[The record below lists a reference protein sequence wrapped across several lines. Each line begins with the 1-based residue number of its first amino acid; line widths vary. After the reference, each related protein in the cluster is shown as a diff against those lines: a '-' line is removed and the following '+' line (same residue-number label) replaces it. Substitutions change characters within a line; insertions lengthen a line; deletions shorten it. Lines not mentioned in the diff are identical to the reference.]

1 MSYNFY
7 GDSQIQ
13 DKKNTYDFYSYFRIQ
28 SKEDVDQLTSGSGK
42 YRELTDVLSRIMLLN
57 TAYGIKEKFPDRR
70 DRPNKIDPN
79 AYAKVGEG
87 DYPSGLKALIH
98 SNGNYND
105 QLRCKLSELSLL
117 GLNLPIEI
125 SALPEGSWV
134 IEFPI
139 TLKKPFISKDD
150 MLLYIIENPVRKD
163 KVFGVPFTSSM
174 AWKGNLRW
182 TMMKSHLEPAVYDPS
197 KFAEIRYQHTLLFGT
212 EKGLEEIPKG
222 WTKYL
227 DDLCPDAKDDYRNK
241 LKKRFGK
248 DEASSLT
255 GMLYFYPTFWDRIDL
270 EVINPH
276 DRKTK
281 TGKNPIYYEVV
292 PEGAKGFFRLVYL
305 PFYYL
310 GEPLPELKNKVL
322 KDLKDVIK
330 GLEEMMLKYGFSA
343 KKSSGYGV
351 IENNWDKTESRLII
365 KEISD
370 AHKFG
375 NFDELKQVVDK
386 IERGTNE

>member
-1 MSYNFY
+1 MSH
-7 GDSQIQ
+7 
-13 DKKNTYDFYSYFRIQ
+13 DFYVDFRIQ
-28 SKEDVDQLTSGSGK
+28 SKEDIGQLTSGSRK
-42 YRELTDVLSRIMLLN
+42 YGELTDVLSRIMALLS
-57 TAYGIKEKFPDRR
+57 AFEKEEFR
-70 DRPNKIDPN
+70 N
-79 AYAKVGEG
+79 YAKAG
-87 DYPSGLKALIH
+87 DRNKPSGLKSLIH

-105 QLRCKLSELSLL
+105 QLRYKLSEVKLL
-117 GLNLPIEI
+117 GIDSSIDISELPH
-125 SALPEGSWV
+125 GSWI

-139 TLKKPFISKDD
+139 ILKKPFISKDD
-150 MLLYIIENPVRKD
+150 VPLYIIENPVRKD

-174 AWKGNLRW
+174 AWKGSLRW
-182 TMMKSHLEPAVYDPS
+182 TMMKSHLEPVVNDPS

-212 EKGLEEIPKG
+212 EKGMEEMAKG

-227 DDLCPDAKDDYRNK
+227 DDLCPNAKEAYRSK

-248 DEASSLT
+248 DEAPSLT

-351 IENNWDKTESRLII
+351 IENNWDKTESRLVM
-365 KEISD
+365 KEISA

-386 IERGTNE
+386 IERGLVQNK

>member
-1 MSYNFY
+1 MS
-7 GDSQIQ
+7 
-13 DKKNTYDFYSYFRIQ
+13 YDFYVDFQIQ
-28 SKEDVDQLTSGSGK
+28 NKRDIDDLTSGSGK
-42 YRELTDVLSRIMLLN
+42 YRGLTDVLSRIMLLN

-79 AYAKVGEG
+79 VYAKVGEG

-125 SALPEGSWV
+125 SALPEGSWI

-150 MLLYIIENPVRKD
+150 VPLYIIENPVRRD
-163 KVFGVPFTSSM
+163 KVFGVPFISST

-182 TMMKSHLEPAVYDPS
+182 TMMKAHLEPKVNDPA

-212 EKGLEEIPKG
+212 EKGIEEAVKG

-227 DDLCPDAKDDYRNK
+227 DDLCLNAKEGYISK
-241 LKKRFGK
+241 LKERFGK
-248 DEASSLT
+248 DEVPSLT
-255 GMLYFYPTFWDRIDL
+255 GMLHFYPTFWDKIDM
-270 EVINPH
+270 EVINPQ

-281 TGKNPIYYEVV
+281 TGKNPIYFEVV
-292 PEGAKGFFRLVYL
+292 PEGAKGIFRILYL
-305 PFYYL
+305 PLYYL
-310 GEPLPELKNKVL
+310 GGPLPELKNKIL

-351 IENNWDKTESRLII
+351 IENNWDKTESRLVI
-365 KEISD
+365 KEISN
-370 AHKFG
+370 AQKFG
-375 NFDELKQVVDK
+375 NFDELEKVVDK

>member
-1 MSYNFY
+1 MS
-7 GDSQIQ
+7 
-13 DKKNTYDFYSYFRIQ
+13 YDFYVDFQIQ
-28 SKEDVDQLTSGSGK
+28 NKRDIDDLTSGSGK
-42 YRELTDVLSRIMLLN
+42 YRGLTDVLSRIMLLN

-70 DRPNKIDPN
+70 DRPNKIDPKV
-79 AYAKVGEG
+79 YAKVGEG

-98 SNGNYND
+98 SSGNYND

-117 GLNLPIEI
+117 GLNSQIEI
-125 SALPEGSWV
+125 SALPEGSWI

-150 MLLYIIENPVRKD
+150 VPLYIIENPVRKD
-163 KVFGVPFTSSM
+163 KVFGVPFISSM

-182 TMMKSHLEPAVYDPS
+182 TMMKTHLEPIAD
-197 KFAEIRYQHTLLFGT
+197 KQTEFAEIRYQHTLLFGT
-212 EKGLEEIPKG
+212 EKGMEDIAKG

-227 DDLCPDAKDDYRNK
+227 DHLCLNAKEAYRNK
-241 LKKRFGK
+241 LRERFSTN
-248 DEASSLT
+248 EVLSLT
-255 GMLYFYPTFWDRIDL
+255 GMLYFYPTFWDRIGL

-292 PEGAKGFFRLVYL
+292 PKGAKGFFRLLYL
-305 PFYYL
+305 PLYYL
-310 GEPLPELKNKVL
+310 GAPLPELKNKVI
-322 KDLKDVIK
+322 KDLKDVIN
-330 GLEEMMLKYGFSA
+330 GLKEMMLKYGFSA

-351 IENNWDKTESRLII
+351 IENNWDKAESKLVI
-365 KEISD
+365 KGMLD
-370 AHKFG
+370 VQKFR